1 MFLWYKFE
9 QFMFLFMGSKLAH
22 KIFQAKDLKE
32 VLKYL
37 NPFEILSTDTFYNID
52 FLFWSLMETFLSKI
66 FSVRDIFTF
75 LMSFEQK
82 PLKAMCSLLFDQEK
96 LEHAML
102 NTTVAL

>member
-1 MFLWYKFE
+1 
-9 QFMFLFMGSKLAH
+9 
-22 KIFQAKDLKE
+22 
-32 VLKYL
+32 
-37 NPFEILSTDTFYNID
+37 
-52 FLFWSLMETFLSKI
+52 METFLSKI

-75 LMSFEQK
+75 LMSFVQK